1 QCRTKSADQDERLE
15 ERRAACDRGRPR
27 NEKEW
32 RDAQRVSEELLEE
45 LNARDRYEAKGDLHS
60 VDAMAREAAEAFKEA
75 MAQQAAEEAAAKA
88 AGRTAGKDTDG
99 PPLQLAD
106 KDVVEIL
113 EQQARIL
120 ASISHN
126 VMFAVDA
133 VGTRNA
139 DRVFARD
146 VAERVN
152 KPERP
157 ARAHPLMSLYNLAT
171 RCTRS

>member
-1 QCRTKSADQDERLE
+1 
-15 ERRAACDRGRPR
+15 
-27 NEKEW
+27 
-32 RDAQRVSEELLEE
+32 
-45 LNARDRYEAKGDLHS
+45 
-60 VDAMAREAAEAFKEA
+60 
-75 MAQQAAEEAAAKA
+75 
-88 AGRTAGKDTDG
+88 
-99 PPLQLAD
+99 
-106 KDVVEIL
+106 
-113 EQQARIL
+113 L

-157 ARAHPLMSLYNLAT
+157 ARAHPLMSLYNLAA
-171 RCTRS
+171 RCTRSMMAIFAITRPHLFAEAKAQVHAAVKQVDKVKAEADAVLRQAQAAKPAAS